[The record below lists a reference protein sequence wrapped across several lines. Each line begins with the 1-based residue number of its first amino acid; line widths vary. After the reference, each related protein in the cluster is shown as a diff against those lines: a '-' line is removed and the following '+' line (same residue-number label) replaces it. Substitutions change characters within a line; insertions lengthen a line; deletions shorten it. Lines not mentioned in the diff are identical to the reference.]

1 MHLIA
6 ATLRGVVTLL
16 HDIRLRDVMHFRRL
30 VEHFVILLEVLRER
44 LLVWVL
50 ALALHEQAVL
60 LRGIYELVL
69 VDRSG
74 PLLRVKSRST
84 TARCSRTSTS
94 SAASASE

>member
-44 LLVWVL
+44 LLVWVRT
-50 ALALHEQAVL
+50 LALHEQAVL

-69 VDRSG
+69 VDPMIDVPTIPEFCG
-74 PLLRVKSRST
+74 EDLQM
-84 TARCSRTSTS
+84 
-94 SAASASE
+94 